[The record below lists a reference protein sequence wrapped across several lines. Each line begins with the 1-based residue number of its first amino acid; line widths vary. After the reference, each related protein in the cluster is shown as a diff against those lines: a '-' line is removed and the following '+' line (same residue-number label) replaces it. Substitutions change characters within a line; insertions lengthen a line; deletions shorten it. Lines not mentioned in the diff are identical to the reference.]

1 MSNHHARASAASPG
15 KLAAPRARR
24 FRQSTPTLFFALAVA
39 ALFAPFVVTKASAQA
54 MLWTHKPAQDIKW
67 YRLTEPGTLLVGTDA
82 GLYMLNPETGE
93 TAWKRDDFKGVN
105 EYQTQ
110 EIAGTPLLL
119 VSDNS
124 GSIQK
129 KTKLSALDLLT
140 GQTVW
145 ETEQLK
151 GSAVQVSPVYD
162 KDMVLLLTVASNSAT
177 KDKPDITALKLS
189 TGALLW
195 QAELTDSVDLYG
207 MERGSKYFPK
217 FDLSG
222 AQPPVFDGDS
232 VYFTYAG
239 LHRYNLSDGKLVWG
253 LKYDVTEGK
262 IKLGNAQAVIDG
274 DTIYTSAKGQVRA
287 VDKNTGAVKWTSKD
301 FGGAVA
307 EMHLRAGVLYGRL
320 GGTFYDFGKREY
332 VVKKPL
338 GVVALDPRAGTANW
352 FYDKAD
358 DSITNLAFL
367 PDQNQLLI
375 ADSKNLIALDTAA
388 ATGKVKE
395 AYKVKLEFKFNL
407 GAAATVAKVAKFGFG
422 GLSALG
428 SKGADTTDEPVSISR
443 RENGTVVV
451 RGKQHLLAFDP
462 RTKQISWATKY
473 AAPGVPGWQKIAM
486 TAITIASAAMSNSQ
500 EAAYASQG
508 NWRSAGDS
516 NRNFINAMSSYE
528 QFMSKRYS
536 ASKAGGRYV
545 YVLTDVKQEKEK
557 GAGIIGVNMET
568 GQGDRQIM
576 FKDKEPDYEVDE
588 ASGRVFNLKNSKE
601 LNAYVVK

>member
-1 MSNHHARASAASPG
+1 MSNHPARPPANSSG
-15 KLAAPRARR
+15 KHAAPSKRR
-24 FRQSTPTLFFALAVA
+24 LRQTTLTLFFALALSLLACAPA
-39 ALFAPFVVTKASAQA
+39 ARAQA
-54 MLWTHKPAQDIKW
+54 MLWTHKPTQEIKW
-67 YRLTEPGTLLVGTDA
+67 YRLTEAGTLLVGTDA
-82 GLYMLNPETGE
+82 GLYMLNPETGA

-129 KTKLSALDLLT
+129 KTKLSALDVLT

-162 KDMVLLLTVASNSAT
+162 KDMVLLLTVVSNSAT

-195 QAELTDSVDLYG
+195 QSELTDSVDLYG

-239 LHRYNLSDGKLVWG
+239 LHRYNLSDGKLVWS
-253 LKYDVTEGK
+253 LKYDVTEGR
-262 IKLGNAQAVIDG
+262 IKLGNAQAVIEG

-287 VDKNTGAVKWTSKD
+287 IDKNTGAVKWASKD

-367 PDQNQLLI
+367 PDQNQILI

-388 ATGKVKE
+388 TGKAKE
-395 AYKVKLEFKFNL
+395 VYKVKLEFKFNL

-428 SKGADTTDEPVSISR
+428 SKGADTTDEPISISR

-462 RTKQISWATKY
+462 RTKQIPWSTKY

-486 TAITIASAAMSNSQ
+486 TAITIASAAMSNSA

-528 QFMSKRYS
+528 QFMSKRHS
-536 ASKAGGRYV
+536 ATKAGGLYV

-557 GAGIIGVNMET
+557 GAGIVGVNMET
-568 GQGDRQIM
+568 GQADRQIM

-588 ASGRVFNLKNSKE
+588 ASGRVFNLKNSRE

>member
-1 MSNHHARASAASPG
+1 MSNHPARTATNSRAKLTAHAE
-15 KLAAPRARR
+15 RR
-24 FRQSTPTLFFALAVA
+24 FSQSILKLFFALALALLVAPVA
-39 ALFAPFVVTKASAQA
+39 AAQA
-54 MLWTHKPAQDIKW
+54 MLWTHKPAQEIKW
-67 YRLTEPGTLLVGTDA
+67 YRLVEAGTLLVGTEA
-82 GLYMLNPETGE
+82 SLYMLNPESGQALWQRE
-93 TAWKRDDFKGVN
+93 DLRGVA

-119 VSDNS
+119 VSQNS
-124 GSIQK
+124 GRIQGR
-129 KTKLSALDLLT
+129 TKLSALDALT
-140 GQTVW
+140 GQTIW
-145 ETEQLK
+145 ETEKLK
-151 GSAVQVSPVYD
+151 GATVQVSPVYD
-162 KDMVLLLTVASNSAT
+162 KDMVLLLTTESASKS
-177 KDKPDITALKLS
+177 KDKLDITALKLS
-189 TGALLW
+189 SGETIW
-195 QAELTDSVDLYG
+195 ESEFTSNVDLYG
-207 MERGSKYFPK
+207 MERGSKFFPK

-239 LHRYNLSDGKLVWG
+239 LHRYNLSDGKLVW
-253 LKYDVTEGK
+253 KVDYDVTEGK
-262 IKLGNAQAVIDG
+262 IKQGNAQAVIDG

-287 VDKNTGAVKWTSKD
+287 IDKTNGALRWTSKD

-307 EMHLRAGVLYGRL
+307 EMQLRAGVLYGRL

-338 GVVALDPRAGTANW
+338 GVVALDPKVGAANW

-358 DSITNLAFL
+358 DSITNMAFL
-367 PDQNQLLI
+367 PEQNQILI
-375 ADSKNLIALDTAA
+375 ADSKNLIALDTTAK
-388 ATGKVKE
+388 GKVKE

-451 RGKQHLLAFDP
+451 RGKQHLLAFEP
-462 RTKQISWATKY
+462 RTKQIAWSTKY

-500 EAAYASQG
+500 EAAYFQRGDYSNASG
-508 NWRSAGDS
+508 A

-528 QFMSKRYS
+528 QFMTKRHT
-536 ASKAGGRYV
+536 ATKAGGLYV

-557 GAGIIGVNMET
+557 GAGVVGVNMET

-601 LNAYVVK
+601 LNAYVLK

>member
-1 MSNHHARASAASPG
+1 MSNHTLSPSVG
-15 KLAAPRARR
+15 THKLAARNTRR
-24 FRQSTPTLFFALAVA
+24 SRQSTLPLFFALVVA
-39 ALFAPFVVTKASAQA
+39 ALFAPFAVNTVRAQA
-54 MLWTHKPAQDIKW
+54 MLWTHKPAQEIKW
-67 YRLTEPGTLLVGTDA
+67 YRLVEAGTLLVGADA
-82 GLYMLNPETGE
+82 SLYMLNPESGQTL
-93 TAWKRDDFKGVN
+93 WQRDDLRGVA

-119 VSDNS
+119 VSQNS
-124 GSIQK
+124 GRIQG
-129 KTKLSALDLLT
+129 KTKLAALDALT
-140 GQTVW
+140 GQTIW
-145 ETEQLK
+145 ETEKLK
-151 GSAVQVSPVYD
+151 GATVQVSPVYD
-162 KDMVLLLTVASNSAT
+162 KDMVLLLTTESASKA
-177 KDKPDITALKLS
+177 KDKLDITALKLS
-189 TGALLW
+189 TGETIW
-195 QAELTDSVDLYG
+195 ESEFTSNVDLYG

-239 LHRYNLSDGKLVWG
+239 LHRYNLSDGKLVW
-253 LKYDVTEGK
+253 KVDYDVTEGK
-262 IKLGNAQAVIDG
+262 IKQGNAQAVIDG
-274 DTIYTSAKGQVRA
+274 DTVYTSAKGQVRA
-287 VDKNTGAVKWTSKD
+287 IDKTNGALRWTSKD

-307 EMHLRAGVLYGRL
+307 EMQLRAGVLYGRL

-358 DSITNLAFL
+358 DSITNMAFL
-367 PDQNQLLI
+367 PELNQILI
-375 ADSKNLIALDTAA
+375 ADSKNLIALDTT

-428 SKGADTTDEPVSISR
+428 SKGGDTTDEPISISR

-462 RTKQISWATKY
+462 RTKQIPWSTKY

-500 EAAYASQG
+500 EAAYFQRADYSNASG
-508 NWRSAGDS
+508 A

-528 QFMSKRYS
+528 QFMSKRYT
-536 ASKAGGRYV
+536 ATKTGGRYV

-557 GAGIIGVNMET
+557 GAGVVGVNMET

-601 LNAYVVK
+601 LNAYVLK